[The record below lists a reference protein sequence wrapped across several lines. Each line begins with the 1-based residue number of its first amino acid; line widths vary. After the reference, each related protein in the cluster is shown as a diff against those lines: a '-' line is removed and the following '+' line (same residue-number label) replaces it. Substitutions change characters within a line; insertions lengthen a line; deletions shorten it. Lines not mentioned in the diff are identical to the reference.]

1 MKKLTLVM
9 VFVLLTAL
17 LIGFNYLLLDRESKE
32 QTIKNLEYVNAS
44 NNSSISAQK
53 REISALEDENSTLQ
67 NELNKIRQENER
79 LTKAVDAANLE
90 KDDTHEKL
98 QDKIDYIN
106 NIKQFLDLEALSK
119 PFVDYVTALNQGDYP
134 KAYELEFAGVPAK
147 DRTTGPNE
155 YTQEMKNAA
164 PKIDIIELKLDPQ
177 KGSEI
182 GEIYLAAKLS
192 VKLSEQA
199 DKTFNRFSDGE
210 NNLYVNI
217 GYSESNGELIIQGI
231 NRY

>member
-32 QTIKNLEYVNAS
+32 QTIKNLEYVSAS

-53 REISALEDENSTLQ
+53 REISALEDENSALQ
-67 NELNKIRQENER
+67 NELNKIKQENER
-79 LTKAVDAANLE
+79 LTKAIDAANLE

-106 NIKQFLDLEALSK
+106 NIKQFLDLEAFSK
-119 PFVDYVTALNQGDYP
+119 PFVDYVDALNQGDYS
-134 KAYELEFAGVPAK
+134 KAYELEFAGVPIK
-147 DRTTGPNE
+147 DRTISSNE

-164 PKIDIIELKLDPQ
+164 PKIDIVEVKLDTQ
-177 KGSEI
+177 RGSGT
-182 GEIYLAAKLS
+182 GEIYLATKFA

-199 DKTFNRFSDGE
+199 DKTFSRFSDGE
-210 NNLYVNI
+210 NVVYVNI
-217 GYSESNGELIIQGI
+217 GYSNGELIIQSI